1 MYSICM
7 GELKLVITHY
17 KLLDTIKWLNDQH
30 LYASALGV
38 HKIVHGDLDEDTVNL
53 TECPTFST
61 LISFGSKKVARFLLA
76 LHRYGYIIKVYNR
89 PTNALYLSITLK
101 GRNALDLYHKKHKGF
116 YKKSTKKFKS
126 EIVRIEK

>member
-1 MYSICM
+1 M
-7 GELKLVITHY
+7 
-17 KLLDTIKWLNDQH
+17 DTIKWLNGQH

-76 LHRYGYIIKVYNR
+76 LYRYGYIIKVYNK

>member
-1 MYSICM
+1 MYSIFM
-7 GELKLVITHY
+7 RDLELVITHY

-76 LHRYGYIIKVYNR
+76 LYRYGYIIKVYNK

-101 GRNALDLYHKKHKGF
+101 GRNALDLYHKKHKSF